1 MASAAGAGGQTAL
14 RREPHGSTA
23 AGGRWD
29 WAPQGF
35 RVWERERALA
45 QGQRAVGR
53 QAWLGLRPPAGLQKT
68 ACYLETIPGRKK
80 RICSL
85 TGCVTLITTL

>member
-35 RVWERERALA
+35 RVREWERALA

-53 QAWLGLRPPAGLQKT
+53 QAWLGLRPPLGYRKLCAIWKPFQAG
-68 ACYLETIPGRKK
+68 K
-80 RICSL
+80 REHA
-85 TGCVTLITTL
+85 V